1 MQIRFQADYD
11 FNQKIV
17 RAVVRHYPAV
27 DFWTVHEAGLEGV
40 PDEQVLEIAAR
51 EGRILV
57 SHDLSTMPTHFT
69 KFISNHDSPGVLL
82 IPQSLSIK
90 QAVEELAIIWGASE
104 AEEWVNTITWLP
116 RP

>member
-1 MQIRFQADYD
+1 L
-11 FNQKIV
+11 
-17 RAVVRHYPAV
+17 RHFPAV
-27 DFWTVHEAGLEGV
+27 DFRTAHEASLEGV

-57 SHDLSTMPTHFT
+57 SHDLSSMPTHFT
-69 KFISNHDSPGVLL
+69 NFTSNHDSPGVLL

-90 QAVEELAIIWGASE
+90 QAVEELATIWGASE